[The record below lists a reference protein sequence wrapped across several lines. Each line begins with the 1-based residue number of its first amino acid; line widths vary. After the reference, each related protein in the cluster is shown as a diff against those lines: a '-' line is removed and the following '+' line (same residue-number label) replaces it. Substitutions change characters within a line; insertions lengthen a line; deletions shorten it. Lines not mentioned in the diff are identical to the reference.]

1 MRYLKKILF
10 YLMIILTFTISFSNE
25 ENRITI
31 YERENEPAKL
41 KIGVTKMITKELA
54 MDFDPEKKI
63 IYCEVPE
70 EVTENDSIY
79 VSETLDEMPST
90 STTNGRKTINNINKY
105 LTKDVKANANFNY
118 KVVDVNDEATGEVKK
133 YLVIN
138 CKNPVSSVYLY
149 IVENGTYKMKG
160 LYRGVFATLYE
171 AQESD
176 EAPINYGTIRF
187 KNTNDLV
194 ARDIITSTNGANIV
208 IDRGGKLIEQSQDK
222 KNDQGVI
229 IESGVVDSL
238 TDKGFPKK
246 FTREGKN
253 VKYRVKVTLGTG
265 SVARQ
270 DIDFNLIW
278 KDFDGIFD
286 ITLPV
291 NVVGENLRTIRENI
305 RIYTEKNSDYIKI
318 QLKDWDNEFS
328 ILNLPVKIDFYRTGN
343 ITDNEDEEFTKH
355 MKTISFNLKIDSK
368 EKIEMVNNESS
379 IEILPTED
387 LHNGGGTLVYDG
399 KKVQLEKNG
408 QVIKE
413 SEKYIKL
420 SKGYLEKT
428 NFNERV
434 NLQII
439 QNGKIIQEGIIV
451 EPTGE
456 FTSKGIELKGVTY
469 NSRIGTLNISADN
482 KDNYFKYAVSI
493 DVPYRDK
500 IVDEFQL
507 RYYNSNRDLL
517 KIDKLV
523 LNISPVE
530 EEELKE
536 TSGGLYVT
544 YAGGLNY
551 AEITQLGTTN
561 SIHVIRD
568 LDQARFEEKNAKLIG
583 NFPKRLDVAG
593 DKKHD
598 WGEKQRVAIINES
611 ENTETKYID
620 LGVGGTFTTYFD
632 DTDKTPIL
640 SKEEDHSDAVI
651 TKDNH
656 IGIRATTTNPYL
668 EIAIFDYRASAK
680 TVLNKTIRI
689 EYQAFIEGNWVVKKA
704 DKLRI
709 IIQPGNTTGN
719 SPKIEIHNPIVWY
732 DYKSGVRHERKAE
745 LLGDT
750 ATTLESNGITPF
762 IKNTNLDYNDQW
774 IKVKNIPEYV
784 WWTRH
789 KIEINT
795 GKGEVVK
802 FTDDNGK
809 TKSSTF
815 IDIGNKN
822 VVMVAYDGKDP
833 ADSTGQKDR
842 SMSFGVAGYDFK
854 GGSGNYIISQYD
866 KNGNLAKVQEY
877 SVEIDKFSGIH
888 YVDSQYD
895 IKPRK
900 DYIKNYEFQQDLG
913 VIEPITI
920 DYGTVGFRDI
930 DTRITEQSEGKGI
943 EFRLTEKVILLGEGE
958 YKGYNIPATLEFVS
972 DTCPSSK
979 IFSETDNGEKY
990 WIFKGKSEES
1000 YSAKIAL
1007 HIDNQEYL
1015 IPEARFKIVEAKD
1028 VTKSPL
1034 RVGVVVSKN
1043 KNDYFEEVAD
1053 LYLNL
1058 TAPRFIKT
1066 ELIFENK
1073 SIQMEASL
1081 NNSGQMYWI
1090 KLNEKEFSKGH
1101 IENYTGK
1108 SWGRVGEEVVDI
1120 PNNLD
1125 GELVIQVI
1133 DGDYNVDSML
1143 CENLNGT
1150 TCDISIGE
1158 TIKNILQIGY
1168 DKGTN
1173 YLKFRLVNSENDI
1186 PYHDGVSGK
1195 FYLRFSLKKEDK
1207 IEYLFTQQYTVK
1219 FLEGPGLTGDT
1230 KVTIK
1235 NPMMTVE
1242 RDKYSIYVD
1251 RKNNIQGTVKEA
1263 GNHNTRQD
1271 SEQWWKVEAPI
1282 NYPNIANHDFKLYSD
1297 EKCTIPFNNN
1307 KVPGINL
1314 EFITDKIGNITNNFS
1329 TLKVG
1334 VEELNLDVNS
1344 KEKTTEIYVKWKE
1357 KPETSWER
1365 KDRIVIET
1373 KKFDPRY
1380 YGKVFPSGKD
1390 NTASNNYKEE
1400 CEVGEGYENLTKGIS
1415 KSYYY
1420 IDLNTTYR
1428 DYQRYMGGLKE
1439 IGRDGF
1445 VVRGRGDEIIA
1456 IDEKNSKQVK
1466 GSIVFKKEIDSEL
1479 EDTSEYISE
1488 VAVKPNLN
1496 NTNNLPDP
1504 EKYRIYFKVTNEEY
1518 KKLDY
1523 NTKYN
1528 LFFTGDKNTLEIGY
1542 KNRTDSAKCKD
1553 LILNKPLNF
1562 MTSKPPFIINT
1573 YTLDFGTINIYFNN
1587 GKPIK
1592 KSAETLVT
1600 VEGENIENVD
1610 LTLENGNKVEDGKVV
1625 TFIVRYDN
1633 TGIIENDKLK
1643 VENIVLEKKVED
1655 KKKHEEKI
1663 ETMKTYN
1670 LSGELTVPLDSKT
1683 GNYIGVIYINSTI
1696 IAK

>member
-1 MRYLKKILF
+1 MKDLKKILF

-41 KIGVTKMITKELA
+41 KIGVTKLITKELA

-70 EVTENDSIY
+70 EITENDSIY
-79 VSETLDEMPST
+79 VSETLDEIPST

-118 KVVDVNDEATGEVKK
+118 RVVDVNDEATGEVKK

-138 CKNPVSSVYLY
+138 CKNPVTSVYLY

-160 LYRGVFATLYE
+160 LYRGKFNALYK
-171 AQESD
+171 ANASD
-176 EAPINYGTIRF
+176 GASISYGTIRF
-187 KNTNDLV
+187 KSNNDLIEG
-194 ARDIITSTNGANIV
+194 DIITSTNGANIV
-208 IDRGGKLIEQSQDK
+208 INRSGNLIEQSQDDK
-222 KNDQGVI
+222 T
-229 IESGVVDSL
+229 GVVDSL
-238 TDKGFPKK
+238 SGNGFPKK
-246 FTREGKN
+246 YTREGAN
-253 VKYRVKVTLGTG
+253 YKYRIKITLGTG
-265 SVARQ
+265 SVKRQ
-270 DIDFNLIW
+270 DISHFPVMRDFN
-278 KDFDGIFD
+278 GIFD

-291 NVVGENLRTIRENI
+291 NSVGENLRTIRENI

-318 QLKDWDNEFS
+318 KLENWDNEFS
-328 ILNLPVKIDFYRTGN
+328 NLNLPIKIDYYRGN
-343 ITDNEDEEFTKH
+343 DFDHEDDDFTH
-355 MKTISFNLKIDSK
+355 IQTISFILKVDSK
-368 EKIEMVNNESS
+368 KETEIINRESS

-387 LHNGGGTLVYDG
+387 LHNGGGILVYDG

-408 QVIKE
+408 HVIRE
-413 SEKYIKL
+413 SAKYINL

-428 NFNERV
+428 NFAERV

-456 FTSKGIELKGVTY
+456 FSSKGIELKGVTY
-469 NSRIGTLNISADN
+469 NSKIGTLNIYADN
-482 KDNYFKYAVSI
+482 KDKYFKYAVSI

-507 RYYNSNRDLL
+507 RYYNSNKDLL

-611 ENTETKYID
+611 EDTETKYID
-620 LGVGGTFTTYFD
+620 LGVGGTFTTNFD

-640 SKEEDHSDAVI
+640 SKEKDHSSAGF

-668 EIAIFDYRASAK
+668 EIAIFDYSDKAK

-719 SPKIEIHNPIVWY
+719 SPKIEVRNPIVWY
-732 DYKSGVRHERKAE
+732 DYASGVRYEKKAE
-745 LLGDT
+745 LLGND
-750 ATTLESNGITPF
+750 ATTLEKNGATPF
-762 IKNTNLDYNDQW
+762 EKNTNLDDKDQW
-774 IKVKNIPEYV
+774 IKVKNIPEYI

-802 FTDDNGK
+802 YTDDNGK

-822 VVMVAYDGKDP
+822 VVMVAYDGKNS
-833 ADSTGQKDR
+833 ADSTGQSDR

-866 KNGNLAKVQEY
+866 ENGNLAKVQEY
-877 SVEIDKFSGIH
+877 SVKIDKFSGIH

-900 DYIKNYEFQQDLG
+900 DYIKNYEFKQDLG
-913 VIEPITI
+913 VLNPIKI
-920 DYGTVGFRDI
+920 DYGEVGFRDL
-930 DTRITEQSEGKGI
+930 DTRITNKFGGEGI

-958 YKGYNIPATLEFVS
+958 YKGYNIPATLSFEK
-972 DTCPSSK
+972 TSSSATNESFDD
-979 IFSETDNGEKY
+979 IENGEKY
-990 WIFKGKSEES
+990 SVIRGKNEKSTS
-1000 YSAKIAL
+1000 VKLIL
-1007 HIDNQEYL
+1007 TLVNQEFV
-1015 IPEARFKIVEAKD
+1015 IPQARFKIVEAKD
-1028 VTKSPL
+1028 EKSSPL
-1034 RVGVVVSKN
+1034 KVGVVVNGDKTN
-1043 KNDYFEEVAD
+1043 YFEEVAD
-1053 LYLNL
+1053 LYLNM
-1058 TAPRFIKT
+1058 TSQRFIKT
-1066 ELIFENK
+1066 ELIFENNN
-1073 SIQMEASL
+1073 IQREASP

-1090 KLNEKEFSKGH
+1090 KLNKSNFSKGV
-1101 IENYTGK
+1101 ITESYNGK
-1108 SWGRVGEEVVDI
+1108 SWGRVGEEIVDI
-1120 PNNLD
+1120 PNNLN
-1125 GELVIQVI
+1125 GNLVIQVF
-1133 DGDYNVDSML
+1133 DGNYEKEL
-1143 CENLNGT
+1143 CENLT
-1150 TCDISIGE
+1150 DKTYSITIGE
-1158 TIKNILQIGY
+1158 IQKNILQIGY
-1168 DKGTN
+1168 DKSTD
-1173 YLKFRLVNSENDI
+1173 YLKFRLVNGEEDI
-1186 PYHDGVSGK
+1186 PYHHGISGK
-1195 FYLRFSLKKEDK
+1195 FYLRFSLKQEDK
-1207 IEYLFTQQYTVK
+1207 MEYLFTQQYTVK
-1219 FLEGPGLTGDT
+1219 FLEEPGLTGDT
-1230 KVTIK
+1230 KVIIK
-1235 NPMMTVE
+1235 NPIMTVD

-1271 SEQWWKVEAPI
+1271 SEQWWEIETPI
-1282 NYPNIANHDFKLYSD
+1282 NYPNIDKHEFKLYSNK
-1297 EKCTIPFNNN
+1297 ECTIPFNNN
-1307 KVPGINL
+1307 EVPGINL
-1314 EFITDKIGNITNNFS
+1314 EFINKTGNLTNDYS

-1334 VEELNLDVNS
+1334 VEDLNLDVNS
-1344 KEKTTEIYVKWKE
+1344 NKKSTEIYVKWKE

-1373 KKFDPRY
+1373 EEFNPRY
-1380 YGKVFPSGKD
+1380 YGKVFPSGND
-1390 NTASNNYKEE
+1390 NTASNNYKEG
-1400 CEVGEGYENLTKGIS
+1400 CEVGDGYENLIKGTS
-1415 KSYYY
+1415 QSDYY

-1428 DYQRYMGGLKE
+1428 DYQRYMGGLE
-1439 IGRDGF
+1439 RIGRDGF
-1445 VVRGRGDEIIA
+1445 VVRGRGNEIVA
-1456 IDEKNSKQVK
+1456 IDEKNNNKQIK
-1466 GSIVFKKEIDSEL
+1466 GSIVFKKEID
-1479 EDTSEYISE
+1479 SEYISE

-1504 EKYRIYFKVTNEEY
+1504 EKYRIYFKVSNEEY

-1523 NTKYN
+1523 NAKYN

-1553 LILNKPLNF
+1553 LILNRPLNF
-1562 MTSKPPFIINT
+1562 KTSKPPFIINT
-1573 YTLDFGTINIYFNN
+1573 YTLNFGIINIYFNN
-1587 GKPIK
+1587 GKPIRK
-1592 KSAETLVT
+1592 NAETFVT
-1600 VEGENIENVD
+1600 LEGENIEDVE
-1610 LTLENGNKVEDGKVV
+1610 LTLEKGNKIEDGKVV
-1625 TFIVRYDN
+1625 TFIVRYND
-1633 TGIIENDKLK
+1633 TEIIENDKLK

-1655 KKKHEEKI
+1655 KKNSEEKT
-1663 ETMKTYN
+1663 ETMKTYG
-1670 LSGELTVPLDSKT
+1670 LSGELTVPLDSKI
-1683 GNYIGVIYINSTI
+1683 GNYIGAIYINSTI